1 VLAEKNQLRGLDNN
15 GNIEGSL
22 KGIFAPS
29 PPATRLR
36 QGPPVVIGYDPS
48 GLPQRL
54 TARLSAAWTCISGAV
69 RLKSQRCREARAS
82 GWPVWESRGRRGED
96 FKPDF
101 KARRGAAI
109 YHRCAH
115 ITYETTSD
123 VVGLVER
130 EEFLATTGR
139 CNGRWNRRQ
148 LEMTQ
153 DALTRAFVS
162 VSSSSRRV

>member
-1 VLAEKNQLRGLDNN
+1 MQSSGSEAAGGRGLR
-15 GNIEGSL
+15 EGRFG
-22 KGIFAPS
+22 KAEG
-29 PPATRLR
+29 
-36 QGPPVVIGYDPS
+36 
-48 GLPQRL
+48 
-54 TARLSAAWTCISGAV
+54 
-69 RLKSQRCREARAS
+69 E
-82 GWPVWESRGRRGED
+82 EGED

-130 EEFLATTGR
+130 EEFLATTSR

-153 DALTRAFVS
+153 EACDHRLLGDGGNDPQ
-162 VSSSSRRV
+162 

>member
-1 VLAEKNQLRGLDNN
+1 MQIRGSEAEVSTVPGGEGFGMAGL
-15 GNIEGSL
+15 GKL
-22 KGIFAPS
+22 
-29 PPATRLR
+29 
-36 QGPPVVIGYDPS
+36 
-48 GLPQRL
+48 
-54 TARLSAAWTCISGAV
+54 
-69 RLKSQRCREARAS
+69 
-82 GWPVWESRGRRGED
+82 RGRRGED

-101 KARRGAAI
+101 KARRCAAI

-153 DALTRAFVS
+153 DACDHRLLGDGGNDPQ
-162 VSSSSRRV
+162 